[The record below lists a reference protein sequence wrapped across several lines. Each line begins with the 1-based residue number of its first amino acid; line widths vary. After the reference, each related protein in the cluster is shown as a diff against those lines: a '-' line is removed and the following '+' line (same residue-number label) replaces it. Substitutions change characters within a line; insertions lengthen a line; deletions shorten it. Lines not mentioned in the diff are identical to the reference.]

1 MADVGLLAALRT
13 LGVNQVTSNSNES
26 SFDVPGDSTLNAS
39 TPETT
44 VLSPAQKGVQLGRA
58 ELLRATHQL
67 VDGLLRLQSKASSQA
82 PSYLSLV
89 LPCLF
94 KLLNDPHQDVRIAA
108 DEGINKL
115 IKLLRVSMTHQVI
128 FELFLELKRNANA
141 RTVTVALNKFT
152 GLVHRIRASKRRFYT
167 LNLLPVL
174 VTICERDDE
183 SVFDVLSEHF
193 GQIASQLF
201 CHATERELVDFLRK
215 QLVRLSSET
224 ALIRR
229 SVAQTLVLTCQYS
242 RVPLTLFRLLLQRI
256 LRDLGGTERPST
268 NVAAGLLSTLRYLS
282 IAWQQ
287 VLRSNP
293 VAVEQEAKRASSAN
307 LRVRAS
313 AMGPSESLTSESTP
327 NKVVRSKLET
337 DDPRLTSS
345 DISSHNTPQYTN
357 ELDDRQWSQ
366 AFFTCLDYANTSSIT
381 LSTAALEA
389 LSQFLTARRPLVLF
403 PRQWLSGTT
412 AHWSTN
418 MLENPSSDQTPDA
431 DGGTE
436 DVFGQD
442 ELTFHPFERTDSIR
456 EGPIR
461 DSALD
466 TGPPFPDSWPHVD
479 GGAPTLSRS
488 VSSSSIASS
497 LDADPELHQARQD
510 VQKQLSMVRARMA
523 REEQT
528 SSVVQETGS
537 HSDTNLSA
545 EDYSV
550 LGSVADSSDPSMIM
564 LKGASSGSG
573 SDNVSQGKPT
583 GPLKLLTLTELLT
596 YLVPEEPSSL
606 RESTWLVSYLMLQ
619 FRVLPDTVTGPLALL
634 PRSPTNPRTCNQLLA
649 ISCLTQIASCCPN
662 QFFRPVSL
670 SQFCALDSME
680 AETPTSY
687 PNTVDILLRLLHT
700 HSDPQLRGQLC
711 VLFGQLIS
719 ASLVHDG
726 LLESDGSPVLTNPY
740 DVLLT
745 AIDRVLSSS
754 VESSGTTYRLALSG
768 LRSCV
773 NAVLAVP
780 RRDSAAPSLLE
791 TDLASFAVKCVARNV
806 APAARHSYRLVR
818 REFLL
823 LINDLNWNAINFWE
837 TIVLNPA
844 ASERL
849 NCLARPH
856 QLMDLAWTE
865 TWRLL
870 SDPESELS
878 ELAAATLV
886 YTLSDILPNDSRNGS
901 SYLLECSVERRLHYW
916 YPSFYSSACLP
927 IMSSGLLDCWDSQ
940 IFPPCMSG
948 LPMELDV
955 GPSGLHSLPLYSRLL
970 YAESMDIGS
979 GGQPGNRESLALTGS
994 LRLFRQCV
1002 TGLLELPCASLLSE
1016 DRYMLHGVVR
1026 CLNRLIG
1033 QTHVMELSE
1042 LWYTPAETMNPKNES
1057 PEGFHRQRRPRIALL
1072 SWQCLT
1078 LLSAAPLTTI
1088 DLDLHVD
1095 LLYLCTGCLTR
1106 WALHSLTEGSI
1117 SLGAQSMSLDL
1128 QHAYTRFSL
1137 SLLHHVARVL
1147 FILWHVVEEL
1157 QPSPVPPSSAHADPF
1172 HPDSPLSIALQLSRR
1187 PHPDTTGPMVN
1198 EDQAIPGKPVSSDSS
1213 TSGRT
1218 PRRPISVKL
1227 ASPLKKAQQE
1237 TAATESR
1244 RILGYFS
1251 HIPHYMSLY
1260 QALKVAFQN
1269 FKISPDLT
1277 GSQDRLMIL
1286 LRAYLHTLSRLMC
1299 NLRLAE
1305 TAPYSDELLTYVAVL
1320 YHCNPAACLEAST
1333 QILRAFVG
1341 TNLISHW
1348 DEQLAKLYNVA
1359 LSPGLSSSTSFDP
1372 RPERATAD
1380 RNELTKSVETP
1391 DSDQTTHPIFGVHG
1405 SLEKL
1410 WTRYVDYTS
1419 VLASPTTDVTPF
1431 ASWLGLDQLVR
1442 TPITAWIRFARQW
1455 RVPLPLTSKNSVIR
1469 TELTQFFKRFEH
1481 IVIQSME
1488 EYKWTTCP
1496 NLQSGILNLLT
1507 HLVCL
1512 QLNYEQLDT
1521 GLEFLQTVLKH
1532 CENLSLDIHRQQMSP
1547 LGSARKRSALDEP
1560 WWAFCSGLS
1569 TTTPTTT
1576 TGRVTQKSQQH
1587 QSLVNAIFRFLVT
1600 LAYQKQHSSKS
1611 NRGLE
1616 PQAELTGTTMTNA
1629 VRPPAFAQVMHMAE
1643 TLAAEDLD
1651 PGSTVLSALVPIVVD
1666 LYVIQRPLISSSVP
1680 SHFLEEKAEDPVF
1693 KQAEV
1698 AREAAFNFFLRRLA
1712 HLPASYDQLCLI
1724 VEEATLLQLGPSN
1737 AQEKRLSNVVSQ
1749 VVDVVV
1755 THLTDGTMHICT
1767 RDDLSSILRI
1777 CDHIIIA
1784 LSDCKS
1790 THLVNIRLALDRVLK
1805 VTLSVTDK
1813 SSPADYEADSTNF
1826 SVQWAVAQVCCI
1838 RLHLRL
1844 LSLLRGHPPSPTNA
1858 TSNHIQQLT
1867 QLLSHAFHVLQQL
1880 VLAVHRLLMENPR
1893 LAISLNKLTLEDGDT
1908 AGVLLQLVSQL
1919 TLTHFLTVIELTDCC
1934 KSFSERL
1941 SEDQTVSPH
1950 AFPNPLSSEFQQ
1962 LSRQVPRLGL
1972 FEPLFPALW
1981 TRLSVLL
1988 VQLFVPSADG
1998 RDQALFTAPSIW
2010 STSGH
2015 ILCVEICA
2023 QAHLTEQLR
2032 WAVKQGRNKT
2042 ALLNRIVK
2050 PGPEHKLLPTELI
2063 RLLDLWRSGVSPIVQ
2078 LLDELANCPTGGSQ
2092 LLSYLSESVPFMT
2105 VVQLRT
2111 MLRLLF
2117 RQDRPSHINQRLAI
2131 LWDHFI
2137 APRPEVPSSVNECS
2151 TCRRPSLPLG
2161 LQLSAIREAS
2171 RLFRLLLESEKVDK
2185 IVVSNHSMSVPLATI
2200 MDYCGRLPK
2209 TNALRSSV
2217 LELGDLLEQAI
2228 SVWTHVGSHAPPHG
2242 SAPPSNQADLT
2253 IDVAC
2258 VLQHLESGS
2267 NIWLPD
2273 LAQVLLRQPSCHSH
2287 IRGAVRLLQALPD
2300 TDATAVQRLTSIL
2313 RACCSR
2319 CYPTLIYFSLVFHS
2333 YPRSRHLVCEKQT
2346 IKTSQPHTD
2355 NTICVTPQLG
2365 SLFRTAQQILFDRIQ
2380 TIVSDPKCL
2389 HAVDFDPGLDTSMQC
2404 ELIGLTTALVH
2415 FLQIVPELP
2424 AVDVVPME
2432 TETLALRFLCVLI
2445 EFVLQ
2450 SLCYD
2455 PHESVGSRKS
2465 HLNHHSRGCSF
2476 SLVQITLELMDRVL
2490 QTIPKRLV
2498 KGVDVLGDGA
2508 DQLLTQFVT
2517 FFAAVD
2523 KFAGL
2528 SVPLTY
2534 WTLNDHPQLHTRNS
2548 TLEDVTMATL
2558 LIPKYPSLFGSWF
2571 QYTQPASII
2580 ATFTSVGAAASAS
2593 VCLAGGDDTFGGR
2606 SLLQSAIT
2614 ERVPPCQVLNK
2625 CRLLRSFCV
2634 PGMDWSLSGRLNMC
2648 LIGCIRLLTLR
2659 TSLCSA
2665 KKSKPSET
2673 LEVNS
2678 MLGLEHESIAAT
2690 VSCFGALAWTDRR
2703 QFETLWT
2710 NFLELLDPYGL
2721 ESGGSAPPDS
2731 DTGADV
2737 ELIERNQCVELGFH
2751 GLTRLLLD
2759 ATLRP
2764 QPGDP
2769 VHSRLCHHPRMA
2781 TPQFLHTRLGQ
2792 KLNGLVTLIECE
2804 RLRCSR
2810 FQNVALR
2817 SLDSCS
2823 VATDFVGVLGHV
2835 TTASADLVACLVEPN
2850 IERLCD
2856 PPGTAGLSQ
2865 FSISWLVRR
2874 LQPSSRTNLTTIGSE
2889 LKTDLLDL
2897 ADSAPVSPSSPF
2909 VVPRLWGV
2917 SSEGRVV
2924 TDYDEVLFSCLQSS
2938 QLLFQ
2943 SWLRPANATQSTGSQ
2958 SGSEEIVSGSH
2969 VSGYSEPETVVGTVS
2984 AVRTSIR
2991 SDPVQAKRSS
3001 TGQTAKPGY
3010 PALAVSSALVRSVV
3024 LLSDLFTTREQFEW
3038 LQGYLSEFV
3047 GKLPSLSDFPA
3058 PIQQWL
3064 TIGLAKSSA
3073 VLEVAASGPENV
3085 ELLQP
3090 GSLDLA
3096 VRQTLM
3102 ALQSNQI
3109 TLQNAGLQ
3117 AAMWLLHAAL
3127 LVRAQPHQSQ
3137 LQQHSPPTGSPVLN
3151 ELYSQLCS
3159 YLERKLDALFGPL
3172 RSIRSSVAEYTDSL
3186 KTTWTD
3192 RPVAEQD
3199 KTAGA
3204 SGLKRFM
3211 TGMFGVSAGSKTGVI
3226 GAASNV
3232 KPFDATTFSA
3242 NASNGNSFQT
3252 ERVERH
3258 QLTILAAAFF
3268 LAENFSAPPVHP
3280 VLTDFGSGLTE
3291 MLSGLTSNL
3300 FRLGSFML
3308 SDSAPS
3314 TLLGTKSLHTS
3325 HVALG
3330 TGTTAHLC
3338 CSLLVHTA
3346 WCRGIGRLVMMGRL
3360 GKGATESL
3368 QKLCVSRLRACR
3380 SPLISLPV
3388 LRLLVTCMYA
3398 NAGRLN
3404 HQLRQYQ
3411 RASSLMGT
3419 VPTEHTESSMMN
3431 SATSDD
3437 IPLTRKSLTLP
3448 PSVVVDSEA
3457 AAGMTQ
3463 EFLSCLWERLRGG
3476 IAPVL
3481 ASPSS
3486 STSTWVSS
3494 AWTSAVEATVVADLL
3509 PSTSMDI
3516 IQALSV
3522 SYIPS
3527 NQDSDYE
3534 KQRDEHISDP
3544 VLNKALGEFARLDH
3558 ANPQLAAQTL
3568 AQLFGRFLDN
3578 EEGQALIRQWV
3589 LLALPTLLG
3598 REPPQLAV
3606 WATTVCLLS
3615 ASTHPALRRALCLY
3629 SMDMG
3634 VHSSLFGQPTS
3645 VPSMTAVNKHSP
3657 PLMSDLLCLSAM
3669 HFVLSGLLRP
3679 LPSEERSRD
3688 RAVFLRMFQSLC
3700 EDSDEQDGRHSFE
3713 ATKARP
3719 EFSAFRRVYG
3729 LLRRELGDRT
3739 CELSSS
3745 VV

>member
-13 LGVNQVTSNSNES
+13 LGVSQVTSNSNES
-26 SFDVPGDSTLNAS
+26 SFDVTGDSTLNAS
-39 TPETT
+39 TPETA
-44 VLSPAQKGVQLGRA
+44 VPSPTQKGVQLGRA

-141 RTVTVALNKFT
+141 RTVTVALNKFS

-201 CHATERELVDFLRK
+201 CHATERELVDFLRR

-256 LRDLGGTERPST
+256 LRRSTVVSFTRTPVCNPCDLGGTERPPT

-293 VAVEQEAKRASSAN
+293 AAVEQEAKRASSAN
-307 LRVRAS
+307 LRVRTS
-313 AMGPSESLTSESTP
+313 AMGPSEPLTSEITP
-327 NKVVRSKLET
+327 NKVVRSELET

-345 DISSHNTPQYTN
+345 DSRNQNSAQYTN

-389 LSQFLTARRPLVLF
+389 LSQFLIARRPSVLF

-412 AHWSTN
+412 TNWSTN
-418 MLENPSSDQTPDA
+418 MLENPSDQTSVADA
-431 DGGTE
+431 GIE
-436 DVFGQD
+436 DVFCQG
-442 ELTFHPFERTDSIR
+442 ELTFHPFEHTDSIR

-466 TGPPFPDSWPHVD
+466 GGPPFPDSWHHVD

-550 LGSVADSSDPSMIM
+550 LGSVADSSDPSVIM

-573 SDNVSQGKPT
+573 SDNISQGKPT
-583 GPLKLLTLTELLT
+583 SPLKLLTLTELLT

-649 ISCLTQIASCCPN
+649 IACLTQIASCCPN
-662 QFFRPVSL
+662 QFFRPISL

-687 PNTVDILLRLLHT
+687 PSTVDILLRLLHT
-700 HSDPQLRGQLC
+700 HSDPQLRGQVC
-711 VLFGQLIS
+711 VLLGQLIS
-719 ASLVHDG
+719 ACLVHDS
-726 LLESDGSPVLTNPY
+726 LLECDGSAVLTNPY
-740 DVLLT
+740 DVLLS

-754 VESSGTTYRLALSG
+754 AESSGTTYRLALSG

-791 TDLASFAVKCVARNV
+791 TDLASFVMNCVARNL

-823 LINDLNWNAINFWE
+823 LVNDLNWNAINFWE
-837 TIVLNPA
+837 TIMLNPA
-844 ASERL
+844 ASDRL
-849 NCLARPH
+849 NCLARPQ

-886 YTLSDILPNDSRNGS
+886 YTLSDILPNDSRNGFS
-901 SYLLECSVERRLHYW
+901 NLLECSVERRLHYW
-916 YPSFYSSACLP
+916 YPSFYSSARLP

-955 GPSGLHSLPLYSRLL
+955 GPSGLHSLPLCSRLL

-979 GGQPGNRESLALTGS
+979 GGQRESLALTGS

-1002 TGLLELPCASLLSE
+1002 TGLLELPCASLLPE
-1016 DRYMLHGVVR
+1016 DRYMLHGIVR

-1033 QTHVMELSE
+1033 QTHVMALAE
-1042 LWYTPAETMNPKNES
+1042 LWYTPAETINPKNDSSED
-1057 PEGFHRQRRPRIALL
+1057 FYRQRRPRMALL

-1128 QHAYTRFSL
+1128 QHAYTRFCL

-1147 FILWHVVEEL
+1147 FILWHVVEEI

-1187 PHPDTTGPMVN
+1187 LHPDTTGPMVN
-1198 EDQAIPGKPVSSDSS
+1198 ESQAIPGKLVSSDSS

-1218 PRRPISVKL
+1218 ARRPISAKL

-1237 TAATESR
+1237 TAVTESR

-1277 GSQDRLMIL
+1277 GSQDRLMNL
-1286 LRAYLHTLSRLMC
+1286 LQAYLHTLSRLMC

-1320 YHCNPAACLEAST
+1320 YHCHPAACLEAST

-1372 RPERATAD
+1372 RPEPDTAD
-1380 RNELTKSVETP
+1380 KNELTKSVETP
-1391 DSDQTTHPIFGVHG
+1391 DS
-1405 SLEKL
+1405 EKL
-1410 WTRYVDYTS
+1410 WTRYVNYTS
-1419 VLASPTTDVTPF
+1419 MLASPTTDVTPF

-1469 TELTQFFKRFEH
+1469 VELFHLLLYTPLSHFCCQTELTQFFKRFEH

-1496 NLQSGILNLLT
+1496 HLQSGILNLLT

-1521 GLEFLQTVLKH
+1521 GLEFLQTVMKH

-1560 WWAFCSGLS
+1560 WWAFCSGLP
-1569 TTTPTTT
+1569 TFTPATT
-1576 TGRVTQKSQQH
+1576 TGRVTHQSHQH

-1616 PQAELTGTTMTNA
+1616 PQAELTGTTVTSA
-1629 VRPPAFAQVMHMAE
+1629 IRPPAFAQVMHMAE

-1680 SHFLEEKAEDPVF
+1680 SHLLEEKAEDPVF

-1724 VEEATLLQLGPSN
+1724 LEEATLLQLGPSDV
-1737 AQEKRLSNVVSQ
+1737 QEKRLSNVLSQ

-1755 THLTDGTMHICT
+1755 THLTDGTMQICT

-1790 THLVNIRLALDRVLK
+1790 THLANIRLALDRVLR

-1813 SSPADYEADSTNF
+1813 LSVSDLIILHHLWTNF

-1844 LSLLRGHPPSPTNA
+1844 LALLRGHAPSSPTNTA
-1858 TSNHIQQLT
+1858 SDPIRQLA
-1867 QLLSHAFHVLQQL
+1867 QLLSRAFHVLRQL
-1880 VLAVHRLLMENPR
+1880 VLAVHQLLVENPR
-1893 LAISLNKLTLEDGDT
+1893 LATSLNKLTLEDGDT
-1908 AGVLLQLVSQL
+1908 AGVLLQLVCQL
-1919 TLTHFLTVIELTDCC
+1919 TLTHFLTVIELTDCWFFLMNEGAPASNFPMGVF
-1934 KSFSERL
+1934 KSVHSLHPTE
-1941 SEDQTVSPH
+1941 
-1950 AFPNPLSSEFQQ
+1950 NPLLAGMASWPSQHQLGVAEVLIVFWVCRRCQRCQGLITPFSSGFIRDANHLIDFNFVRRPRTTT
-1962 LSRQVPRLGL
+1962 LSLTFVFLLYLTAIRSASHSTGTVRAIISC
-1972 FEPLFPALW
+1972 AL
-1981 TRLSVLL
+1981 
-1988 VQLFVPSADG
+1988 D
-1998 RDQALFTAPSIW
+1998 PSI
-2010 STSGH
+2010 
-2015 ILCVEICA
+2015 
-2023 QAHLTEQLR
+2023 R
-2032 WAVKQGRNKT
+2032 
-2042 ALLNRIVK
+2042 
-2050 PGPEHKLLPTELI
+2050 PEHKLLSTELI
-2063 RLLDLWRSGVSPIVQ
+2063 RLLDLWHSDVSPVVQ
-2078 LLDELANCPTGGSQ
+2078 LLDELVNCPTGGSQ
-2092 LLSYLSESVPFMT
+2092 LLSYLSQSVPFMT

-2111 MLRLLF
+2111 MLRLLS
-2117 RQDRPSHINQRLAI
+2117 RQERRSHINQRLAI

-2185 IVVSNHSMSVPLATI
+2185 IMLSNVSTFFLTLFGFHFYSDCTVS
-2200 MDYCGRLPK
+2200 CCCFFSLPPPP
-2209 TNALRSSV
+2209 AL
-2217 LELGDLLEQAI
+2217 
-2228 SVWTHVGSHAPPHG
+2228 HVGPTGYTNGLLRPSSQNQRPPVVC
-2242 SAPPSNQADLT
+2242 ARA
-2253 IDVAC
+2253 
-2258 VLQHLESGS
+2258 SGS
-2267 NIWLPD
+2267 NVWLPD

-2300 TDATAVQRLTSIL
+2300 TDATAVQRLTSVL

-2333 YPRSRHLVCEKQT
+2333 YPRSRHVVCEEPT
-2346 IKTSQPHTD
+2346 TKTSQPHTD
-2355 NTICVTPQLG
+2355 HTICVTPQLG

-2380 TIVSDPKCL
+2380 TIVSEPNYL
-2389 HAVDFDPGLDTSMQC
+2389 RAVDFDPGLDTSMQC
-2404 ELIGLTTALVH
+2404 ELIGLATGLVH

-2432 TETLALRFLCVLI
+2432 TETVALRFLCVLI

-2450 SLCYD
+2450 SLCCD

-2465 HLNHHSRGCSF
+2465 HRSRGCSF

-2548 TLEDVTMATL
+2548 TLEDATTATL
-2558 LIPKYPSLFGSWF
+2558 LVPKYPSLFGSWF

-2580 ATFTSVGAAASAS
+2580 ATFTSVGTAASAS

-2606 SLLQSAIT
+2606 SLLQSAIA

-2665 KKSKPSET
+2665 KESQPSET
-2673 LEVNS
+2673 LEVGS

-2690 VSCFGALAWTDRR
+2690 ISRFGALAWTDRR
-2703 QFETLWT
+2703 QFETMWT
-2710 NFLELLDPYGL
+2710 SFLELLDPYGL
-2721 ESGGSAPPDS
+2721 ELGGSAPPDS
-2731 DTGADV
+2731 DNGADV

-2769 VHSRLCHHPRMA
+2769 VHSRLCHHPRIA

-2810 FQNVALR
+2810 FPNVALR
-2817 SLDSCS
+2817 SLNSCS

-2874 LQPSSRTNLTTIGSE
+2874 LQPSPRTNLTAIGSE

-2897 ADSAPVSPSSPF
+2897 ADSAPVSPSSPCT
-2909 VVPRLWGV
+2909 
-2917 SSEGRVV
+2917 SEGRVV

-2958 SGSEEIVSGSH
+2958 SGSEQTMSGPH
-2969 VSGYSEPETVVGTVS
+2969 ISGYSDSATTVGAVS
-2984 AVRTSIR
+2984 AVQTSVR
-2991 SDPVQAKRSS
+2991 SDPTQAKRGS
-3001 TGQTAKPGY
+3001 TGQTTKPGY

-3024 LLSDLFTTREQFEW
+3024 ILSDLFTTREQFEW

-3073 VLEVAASGPENV
+3073 VLEVAASGPENM

-3172 RSIRSSVAEYTDSL
+3172 RSIRSSAAEYTDSSAVDSL
-3186 KTTWTD
+3186 KTTRTD
-3192 RPVAEQD
+3192 RPVAELD

-3204 SGLKRFM
+3204 SSGLKRFM

-3226 GAASNV
+3226 GAASHV
-3232 KPFDATTFSA
+3232 KPFDATTFSV

-3308 SDSAPS
+3308 SDSVPS
-3314 TLLGTKSLHTS
+3314 TLLGTRSLHTP
-3325 HVALG
+3325 HAALG

-3368 QKLCVSRLRACR
+3368 QKLCVTRLRACR

-3404 HQLRQYQ
+3404 HQLKQY
-3411 RASSLMGT
+3411 RHASSLMGT
-3419 VPTEHTESSMMN
+3419 VPTDDTESSMMN
-3431 SATSDD
+3431 SGLLLKELTSFLRTLHAHYFFGPHPALIATSDD

-3457 AAGMTQ
+3457 AVGMTQ

-3481 ASPSS
+3481 ASPSN
-3486 STSTWVSS
+3486 STSTWISS

-3522 SYIPS
+3522 SYPTS
-3527 NQDSDYE
+3527 NQDADYE

-3578 EEGQALIRQWV
+3578 EEGQALIRQRGGFVFPAVINYRIKGTIKAVAIHLNLSFMTV
-3589 LLALPTLLG
+3589 L
-3598 REPPQLAV
+3598 
-3606 WATTVCLLS
+3606 
-3615 ASTHPALRRALCLY
+3615 
-3629 SMDMG
+3629 
-3634 VHSSLFGQPTS
+3634 
-3645 VPSMTAVNKHSP
+3645 K
-3657 PLMSDLLCLSAM
+3657 
-3669 HFVLSGLLRP
+3669 
-3679 LPSEERSRD
+3679 
-3688 RAVFLRMFQSLC
+3688 
-3700 EDSDEQDGRHSFE
+3700 
-3713 ATKARP
+3713 
-3719 EFSAFRRVYG
+3719 
-3729 LLRRELGDRT
+3729 
-3739 CELSSS
+3739 
-3745 VV
+3745 

>member
-1 MADVGLLAALRT
+1 MKEITKRLDAVGSAASVLDIDVI
-13 LGVNQVTSNSNES
+13 QVTSNSNES
-26 SFDVPGDSTLNAS
+26 SFDVTGDSTLNAS

-44 VLSPAQKGVQLGRA
+44 VLSPTQKGVQLGRA

-141 RTVTVALNKFT
+141 RTVTVALNKFS

-183 SVFDVLSEHF
+183 SVFDVLSEQF

-201 CHATERELVDFLRK
+201 CHATERELVDFLRR
-215 QLVRLSSET
+215 QLLRLSSET

-256 LRDLGGTERPST
+256 LRDLGGTERPPT

-293 VAVEQEAKRASSAN
+293 AAVEQEAKRASRAN
-307 LRVRAS
+307 LRVRTS
-313 AMGPSESLTSESTP
+313 AMGPSEPLTSESTP
-327 NKVVRSKLET
+327 NKMVRSELET

-345 DISSHNTPQYTN
+345 DISSQNTAQYAN

-389 LSQFLTARRPLVLF
+389 LSQFLIARRPLVLF

-412 AHWSTN
+412 TNWSSS
-418 MLENPSSDQTPDA
+418 MLENPSDQTPAA
-431 DGGTE
+431 DVGIE
-436 DVFGQD
+436 DVFCQG

-466 TGPPFPDSWPHVD
+466 GGPLFPDSWHHVD

-537 HSDTNLSA
+537 HSDTNFSV

-550 LGSVADSSDPSMIM
+550 LGSVADSSDPSVIM
-564 LKGASSGSG
+564 LKGTSS
-573 SDNVSQGKPT
+573 
-583 GPLKLLTLTELLT
+583 
-596 YLVPEEPSSL
+596 
-606 RESTWLVSYLMLQ
+606 
-619 FRVLPDTVTGPLALL
+619 
-634 PRSPTNPRTCNQLLA
+634 
-649 ISCLTQIASCCPN
+649 
-662 QFFRPVSL
+662 
-670 SQFCALDSME
+670 
-680 AETPTSY
+680 
-687 PNTVDILLRLLHT
+687 VDILLRLLHT

-719 ASLVHDG
+719 ACLVHDG

-740 DVLLT
+740 DVLLS

-754 VESSGTTYRLALSG
+754 VESSGITYRLALSG

-773 NAVLAVP
+773 NAILAVP
-780 RRDSAAPSLLE
+780 RRKSTAPPLLE
-791 TDLASFAVKCVARNV
+791 TDLASFVMNCVARNL

-823 LINDLNWNAINFWE
+823 LVNDLNWNAINFWE
-837 TIVLNPA
+837 AIVSNPA
-844 ASERL
+844 ASESPSFHRQPYVLFESKLDCFLEKCTHLQIDLVFTRDSTESFIYDILQLNRL

-856 QLMDLAWTE
+856 QLVDLAWTE

-927 IMSSGLLDCWDSQ
+927 IMSCGLLDCWDSQ

-955 GPSGLHSLPLYSRLL
+955 GPSGLHSLPLCSRLL

-979 GGQPGNRESLALTGS
+979 GGQPGNRQSLALAGS

-1002 TGLLELPCASLLSE
+1002 TGLLELPCASLLPE
-1016 DRYMLHGVVR
+1016 DRYMLHGIVR
-1026 CLNRLIG
+1026 CLNRLVG
-1033 QTHVMELSE
+1033 QTHVMALAE
-1042 LWYTPAETMNPKNES
+1042 LWYTPVEMMDPKNDS
-1057 PEGFHRQRRPRIALL
+1057 PEDLHRQRRPRIALL

-1117 SLGAQSMSLDL
+1117 SQGTQSMSLDL

-1147 FILWHVVEEL
+1147 FILWHVVEEI

-1187 PHPDTTGPMVN
+1187 LHSDATGPVVN
-1198 EDQAIPGKPVSSDSS
+1198 EAQAIPGKPVSSDSS

-1218 PRRPISVKL
+1218 PRRPISAKL

-1237 TAATESR
+1237 TAVTESR

-1260 QALKVAFQN
+1260 QALK
-1269 FKISPDLT
+1269 ISPDLT
-1277 GSQDRLMIL
+1277 GSQDRLMNL
-1286 LRAYLHTLSRLMC
+1286 LQAYLHTLSRLMC

-1320 YHCNPAACLEAST
+1320 YHCHPAACLEAST

-1372 RPERATAD
+1372 RPEAATAD
-1380 RNELTKSVETP
+1380 KNEPTKSVEAP
-1391 DSDQTTHPIFGVHG
+1391 DSDRTIHTSFGVHG

-1410 WTRYVDYTS
+1410 WTRYVNYTS
-1419 VLASPTTDVTPF
+1419 MLASRTTDVTPF

-1469 TELTQFFKRFEH
+1469 NELTQFFKRFEH

-1547 LGSARKRSALDEP
+1547 LGSARKRSTLDEP

-1569 TTTPTTT
+1569 TTTPATTN
-1576 TGRVTQKSQQH
+1576 GRMIHQSQQH
-1587 QSLVNAIFRFLVT
+1587 HQGLVNAIFRFLVT

-1616 PQAELTGTTMTNA
+1616 SQTEPPGTTATNA

-1737 AQEKRLSNVVSQ
+1737 VQEKRLSNVLSQ

-1755 THLTDGTMHICT
+1755 THLTDGTMQICT
-1767 RDDLSSILRI
+1767 RDDLGSILRV

-1784 LSDCKS
+1784 LSDCQS
-1790 THLVNIRLALDRVLK
+1790 THLANIRLALDRVLK
-1805 VTLSVTDK
+1805 VTLPVTDK
-1813 SSPADYEADSTNF
+1813 SSPVTADCETDLTSF

-1844 LSLLRGHPPSPTNA
+1844 LTLLRGHAPSSPANTA
-1858 TSNHIQQLT
+1858 SNPIQQSAHLLRQAEVAREAAFNFFLRRLAHLPASYDQLCLIVEEATLLQLGPSNVQEKRLSNVLSQVVDVVVTHLT
-1867 QLLSHAFHVLQQL
+1867 DGTMQICTRDDLGSILRVCDHIIIALSDCQSTHLANIRLALDRVLKVTLPVTDKSSPVTADCETDLTSFSVQWAVAQVCCIRLHLRLLTLLRGHAPSSPANTASNPIQQSAHLLSHAFHVLRQL
-1880 VLAVHRLLMENPR
+1880 VLAVHQLLVENPR
-1893 LAISLNKLTLEDGDT
+1893 LATSLNKLTLEDGDT
-1908 AGVLLQLVSQL
+1908 VGVLLQLVCQL

-1941 SEDQTVSPH
+1941 CEDQTALPH
-1950 AFPNPLSSEFQQ
+1950 SFPNPLNSEFQQ
-1962 LSRQVPRLGL
+1962 LSRQFSRLGL
-1972 FEPLFPALW
+1972 FEPLFPVLW
-1981 TRLSVLL
+1981 TRLSMLL
-1988 VQLFVPSADG
+1988 VQLLVPSVDG
-1998 RDQALFTAPSIW
+1998 REQALITAPSIW
-2010 STSGH
+2010 SASEH
-2015 ILCVEICA
+2015 ILCAEICA
-2023 QAHLTEQLR
+2023 QANLTEQLR
-2032 WAVKQGRNKT
+2032 WAVKHGRNKT

-2050 PGPEHKLLPTELI
+2050 PGPENKLLPTELI
-2063 RLLDLWRSGVSPIVQ
+2063 RLLDLWHSRVSPVVQ
-2078 LLDELANCPTGGSQ
+2078 LLEELANCPTGGSQ

-2105 VVQLRT
+2105 IVQLRT
-2111 MLRLLF
+2111 MLRLLSG
-2117 RQDRPSHINQRLAI
+2117 QDRPPHINQRLAI

-2137 APRPEVPSSVNECS
+2137 APRPDEPSSLNECS

-2171 RLFRLLLESEKVDK
+2171 RLFRLLLESEKTDK
-2185 IVVSNHSMSVPLATI
+2185 VTVSNHSMSVPLTTL

-2242 SAPPSNQADLT
+2242 NGAPSSNQADLT
-2253 IDVAC
+2253 IDVAG

-2267 NIWLPD
+2267 NVWLPD

-2333 YPRSRHLVCEKQT
+2333 YPRSRHTVCEEQT
-2346 IKTSQPHTD
+2346 TKASQPHTD
-2355 NTICVTPQLG
+2355 HTICVTPQLG
-2365 SLFRTAQQILFDRIQ
+2365 CLFRTAQQILFDRIQ
-2380 TIVSDPKCL
+2380 TIVSDPSCL
-2389 HAVDFDPGLDTSMQC
+2389 RAVDFDPGLDTSVQC

-2432 TETLALRFLCVLI
+2432 TETVALRFLCVLT

-2465 HLNHHSRGCSF
+2465 QLRHRSCSF

-2490 QTIPKRLV
+2490 QTIPKHLV

-2508 DQLLTQFVT
+2508 EQLLTQFVT

-2534 WTLNDHPQLHTRNS
+2534 WTLNDHPQLHARNS
-2548 TLEDVTMATL
+2548 TLEDATVTTL
-2558 LIPKYPSLFGSWF
+2558 LVPKYPSLFGSWF

-2580 ATFTSVGAAASAS
+2580 ATFTSVGTAASAS

-2606 SLLQSAIT
+2606 SLLQSAIA

-2648 LIGCIRLLTLR
+2648 LIGCIRLLALR

-2665 KKSKPSET
+2665 KKSLPSET
-2673 LEVNS
+2673 LEVGS
-2678 MLGLEHESIAAT
+2678 MLGLEHESIAA
-2690 VSCFGALAWTDRR
+2690 VISRFGAFAWTDRR
-2703 QFETLWT
+2703 QFETMWT

-2721 ESGGSAPPDS
+2721 E
-2731 DTGADV
+2731 
-2737 ELIERNQCVELGFH
+2737 
-2751 GLTRLLLD
+2751 
-2759 ATLRP
+2759 
-2764 QPGDP
+2764 
-2769 VHSRLCHHPRMA
+2769 
-2781 TPQFLHTRLGQ
+2781 
-2792 KLNGLVTLIECE
+2792 
-2804 RLRCSR
+2804 
-2810 FQNVALR
+2810 
-2817 SLDSCS
+2817 
-2823 VATDFVGVLGHV
+2823 LGH
-2835 TTASADLVACLVEPN
+2835 
-2850 IERLCD
+2850 
-2856 PPGTAGLSQ
+2856 
-2865 FSISWLVRR
+2865 
-2874 LQPSSRTNLTTIGSE
+2874 
-2889 LKTDLLDL
+2889 
-2897 ADSAPVSPSSPF
+2897 
-2909 VVPRLWGV
+2909 
-2917 SSEGRVV
+2917 
-2924 TDYDEVLFSCLQSS
+2924 
-2938 QLLFQ
+2938 
-2943 SWLRPANATQSTGSQ
+2943 
-2958 SGSEEIVSGSH
+2958 
-2969 VSGYSEPETVVGTVS
+2969 
-2984 AVRTSIR
+2984 
-2991 SDPVQAKRSS
+2991 
-3001 TGQTAKPGY
+3001 
-3010 PALAVSSALVRSVV
+3010 
-3024 LLSDLFTTREQFEW
+3024 
-3038 LQGYLSEFV
+3038 
-3047 GKLPSLSDFPA
+3047 
-3058 PIQQWL
+3058 
-3064 TIGLAKSSA
+3064 
-3073 VLEVAASGPENV
+3073 
-3085 ELLQP
+3085 
-3090 GSLDLA
+3090 
-3096 VRQTLM
+3096 
-3102 ALQSNQI
+3102 
-3109 TLQNAGLQ
+3109 
-3117 AAMWLLHAAL
+3117 
-3127 LVRAQPHQSQ
+3127 
-3137 LQQHSPPTGSPVLN
+3137 
-3151 ELYSQLCS
+3151 
-3159 YLERKLDALFGPL
+3159 
-3172 RSIRSSVAEYTDSL
+3172 
-3186 KTTWTD
+3186 
-3192 RPVAEQD
+3192 
-3199 KTAGA
+3199 
-3204 SGLKRFM
+3204 
-3211 TGMFGVSAGSKTGVI
+3211 
-3226 GAASNV
+3226 
-3232 KPFDATTFSA
+3232 
-3242 NASNGNSFQT
+3242 
-3252 ERVERH
+3252 
-3258 QLTILAAAFF
+3258 
-3268 LAENFSAPPVHP
+3268 
-3280 VLTDFGSGLTE
+3280 
-3291 MLSGLTSNL
+3291 
-3300 FRLGSFML
+3300 
-3308 SDSAPS
+3308 
-3314 TLLGTKSLHTS
+3314 
-3325 HVALG
+3325 
-3330 TGTTAHLC
+3330 
-3338 CSLLVHTA
+3338 
-3346 WCRGIGRLVMMGRL
+3346 
-3360 GKGATESL
+3360 
-3368 QKLCVSRLRACR
+3368 
-3380 SPLISLPV
+3380 
-3388 LRLLVTCMYA
+3388 
-3398 NAGRLN
+3398 
-3404 HQLRQYQ
+3404 
-3411 RASSLMGT
+3411 
-3419 VPTEHTESSMMN
+3419 
-3431 SATSDD
+3431 
-3437 IPLTRKSLTLP
+3437 
-3448 PSVVVDSEA
+3448 
-3457 AAGMTQ
+3457 
-3463 EFLSCLWERLRGG
+3463 
-3476 IAPVL
+3476 
-3481 ASPSS
+3481 
-3486 STSTWVSS
+3486 
-3494 AWTSAVEATVVADLL
+3494 
-3509 PSTSMDI
+3509 
-3516 IQALSV
+3516 
-3522 SYIPS
+3522 
-3527 NQDSDYE
+3527 
-3534 KQRDEHISDP
+3534 
-3544 VLNKALGEFARLDH
+3544 
-3558 ANPQLAAQTL
+3558 
-3568 AQLFGRFLDN
+3568 
-3578 EEGQALIRQWV
+3578 LIR
-3589 LLALPTLLG
+3589 
-3598 REPPQLAV
+3598 
-3606 WATTVCLLS
+3606 
-3615 ASTHPALRRALCLY
+3615 
-3629 SMDMG
+3629 
-3634 VHSSLFGQPTS
+3634 
-3645 VPSMTAVNKHSP
+3645 
-3657 PLMSDLLCLSAM
+3657 
-3669 HFVLSGLLRP
+3669 
-3679 LPSEERSRD
+3679 
-3688 RAVFLRMFQSLC
+3688 
-3700 EDSDEQDGRHSFE
+3700 
-3713 ATKARP
+3713 
-3719 EFSAFRRVYG
+3719 
-3729 LLRRELGDRT
+3729 
-3739 CELSSS
+3739 
-3745 VV
+3745 